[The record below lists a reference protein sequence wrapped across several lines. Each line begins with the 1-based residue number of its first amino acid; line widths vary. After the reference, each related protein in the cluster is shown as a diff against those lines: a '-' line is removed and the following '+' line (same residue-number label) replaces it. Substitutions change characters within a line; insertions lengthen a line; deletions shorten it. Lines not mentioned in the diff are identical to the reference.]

1 MRRSQSV
8 CSSLGSGVDGTG
20 VGLDG
25 AGVGTCAGTCAGAG
39 PGAGSG
45 AGAGSGFR
53 LLAHMPVE
61 DLPLHVQP
69 SLFIFMSMP
78 SGQQWLLSI
87 VFSSHAAFPSEQH
100 KNSEVFLAF
109 ADFPQQQYLLPVKH
123 LLP

>member
-1 MRRSQSV
+1 MRRGQSI
-8 CSSLGSGVDGTG
+8 CSSLGSGAGGTG

-25 AGVGTCAGTCAGAG
+25 AGVGTCGGA
-39 PGAGSG
+39 GAGSG
-45 AGAGSGFR
+45 AGACSGFG

-78 SGQQWLLSI
+78 SGQQLLLSI
-87 VFSSHAAFPSEQH
+87 VFSPHAAFPSEQH
-100 KNSEVFLAF
+100 KNSEVFPAF